1 MPAPSGTREQHATLD
16 AIQLMLRDLHTR
28 HDDIRHRAAFRGC
41 TGELLDV
48 QQELVDYLLAK
59 KSELMGQ
66 SRRDGQSHP
75 SYTAYL

>member
-1 MPAPSGTREQHATLD
+1 MPAPSGSHEQLATLD

-41 TGELLDV
+41 TSELLDV

-59 KSELMGQ
+59 KGELMGQ
-66 SRRDGQSHP
+66 NCRDGQSLP
-75 SYTAYL
+75 SYSAYL